1 MNKINIAIDGYSACG
16 KSSTAKAVAKAL
28 HYIYIDSGAMYRV
41 VTYYF
46 LKNDINIENSDSV
59 IAALRDIHIHFESN
73 DKGWTTY
80 LNNENV
86 EDKIRTLEVSE
97 AVSPVSAISPVRNK
111 LVTLQQSL
119 GENKGVVM
127 DGRDIGT
134 VVFPDAELKI
144 FMTADL
150 DTRTLR
156 RKLEMAQK
164 GLEGNVEDIAKNL
177 IQRDRIDT
185 TRADSPLVMAED
197 AILLD
202 TTNLDFDSQVEIIVN
217 KAKQII
223 NLSAV
228 IV

>member
-28 HYIYIDSGAMYRV
+28 HYIYIDSGAMYRA

-97 AVSPVSAISPVRNK
+97 AVSPVSAISPVRKK

-150 DTRTLR
+150 ETRALR